1 MSKEIQ
7 LCYSAWNLISGSH
20 LIQKERKKSRPP
32 TEQWQGKVSRARFT
46 SRTSITQWHRHL
58 AKLHRGRKRWK
69 TLSIGSSRSNFSWII
84 MRRKA
89 QSEGLS
95 NIVSKHFLILDEVF
109 CLTEHLE
116 SLVDDWAAIWGVSW
130 VYVDWN
136 PWENWIPFQIA
147 IDSTHQFYSISV
159 SIQQLENTKN
169 KKYSSR
175 RVQRI

>member
-95 NIVSKHFLILDEVF
+95 NIVSKHFPLWGILSHWTPGEFGRWLSCYLRCVM
-109 CLTEHLE
+109 
-116 SLVDDWAAIWGVSW
+116 SLCWLKPVRKLNS
-130 VYVDWN
+130 
-136 PWENWIPFQIA
+136 IP
-147 IDSTHQFYSISV
+147 DCY
-159 SIQQLENTKN
+159 
-169 KKYSSR
+169 R
-175 RVQRI
+175 